1 MSSRG
6 DFVPGDSDA
15 RQPETPIMRNDQ
27 LALPFAAT
35 RQPTFFNFSGRD
47 NEELIA
53 HLSAQPKGF
62 SAMWIHGASGVGK
75 THLLQ
80 AAVYAQQGF
89 GCRCVLVDAG
99 QISIAKDQKR
109 LLANEFVAV
118 DNVAAWFGERTDEE
132 ALFALYQNLVQRGGR
147 LLLSDEVTPLQRNFL
162 LPDLAS
168 RMRAAQVFEIRALD
182 EIGIRHLLQ
191 RRARDRGLKL
201 NRQVIDYWL
210 TRRNRSLAA
219 LLDDLELLDAAAW
232 QAQHRLTV
240 PFLKSVLTI

>member
-1 MSSRG
+1 MY
-6 DFVPGDSDA
+6 
-15 RQPETPIMRNDQ
+15 NDQ

-35 RQPTFFNFSGRD
+35 RQPTFFNFSGRE

-53 HLSAQPKGF
+53 HLSAQPQGF
-62 SAMWIHGASGVGK
+62 SVMWIHGASGVGK

-80 AAVYAQQGF
+80 AAVHAQQGF
-89 GCRCVLVDAG
+89 GFRCVLVDAR
-99 QISIAKDQKR
+99 QTSIAKDHKR

-118 DNVAAWFGERTDEE
+118 DNVAAWFGERAGEE
-132 ALFALYQNLVQRGGR
+132 ALFSLYQNLAQRGGR
-147 LLLSDEVTPLQRNFL
+147 LLLSDEFTPLQRTFL

-168 RMRAAQVFEIRALD
+168 RMRAAQVFEVRALD

-201 NRQVIDYWL
+201 NRQVLDYWL